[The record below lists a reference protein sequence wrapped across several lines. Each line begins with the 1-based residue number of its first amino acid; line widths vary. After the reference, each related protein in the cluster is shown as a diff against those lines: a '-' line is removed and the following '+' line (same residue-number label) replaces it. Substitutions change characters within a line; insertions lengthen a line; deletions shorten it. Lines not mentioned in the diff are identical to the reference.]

1 MTSQAAAGTFRAV
14 DTIRP
19 FGIKTYDVN
28 FDFTSWNNFEAN
40 TDDFLATDA
49 DNEWHDG
56 AVVDAHVYSG
66 YTYDYYFKRHNR
78 RGIDDSGFVAINFV
92 HIFPQSYG
100 FNNAFYDP
108 VDQSVNYGDG
118 DGMESTFN
126 SAALDLVAH
135 ELTHAVTDF
144 SSDLIY
150 FDEPG
155 ALNEAISDIMA
166 VSAEFFFEPLGNGRQ
181 KADWVLFEDV
191 YINFGEY
198 DRSFSNPRRA
208 HSIYPDH
215 YSVRFTGDFDNRGVH
230 INSSIA
236 NHAFYLMVVGG
247 TNRVSDLSVEG
258 VGFQQMNRIE
268 RIFYRAFFYYLV
280 PSSNFSDAREATI
293 RAAWELYGVGS
304 VEEQTVRDGWLAVGV
319 Q

>member
-1 MTSQAAAGTFRAV
+1 M
-14 DTIRP
+14 P
-19 FGIKTYDVN
+19 
-28 FDFTSWNNFEAN
+28 EA
-40 TDDFLATDA
+40 
-49 DNEWHDG
+49 
-56 AVVDAHVYSG
+56 
-66 YTYDYYFKRHNR
+66 
-78 RGIDDSGFVAINFV
+78 
-92 HIFPQSYG
+92 P
-100 FNNAFYDP
+100 
-108 VDQSVNYGDG
+108 
-118 DGMESTFN
+118 
-126 SAALDLVAH
+126 
-135 ELTHAVTDF
+135 DF